1 MDCIFCNIVKKESP
15 SEIIYEDDDIIAFL
29 DINPINYGHL
39 LVMTKEHFDNFLIVP
54 KELLSKLTMRTQFLA
69 GIVKRSTRA
78 DGFNILSNNGTSAG
92 QRIFHFHFHI
102 IPRFENDFN
111 FNLST
116 KTYTDTELKNISLG
130 MREFI
135 EKYKEQLNG

>member
-78 DGFNILSNNGTSAG
+78 DGFNILSNNGTTAG